1 MLGFKFGFDVG
12 SFLDLDSLPGSQV
25 GFQRLKGWAFVC
37 KGSLKRPHLWG
48 CWTPSLYLWGKC
60 IWKCACIILRFGR
73 WAKGAHLTI
82 LACVCLHVF
91 VWDMFDVS
99 SSVLAQS
106 QSTHSGTD
114 NLISSRCPAWIS
126 MFSTDSWQRRRSR
139 TKNLC
144 TAINTVECEREKEG
158 EKEGKSEG
166 MREGGWKRENRLW
179 MGGGGLEKGIQQLPC
194 CPWLS

>member
-1 MLGFKFGFDVG
+1 MFGFKFGFDVG

-37 KGSLKRPHLWG
+37 KDSLKRPHLRG
-48 CWTPSLYLWGKC
+48 CCAPSLYLWGKC
-60 IWKCACIILRFGR
+60 IWKCPCIILRLGR
-73 WAKGAHLTI
+73 RVKGAYLNI

-91 VWDMFDVS
+91 MWDMFDVS
-99 SSVLAQS
+99 SSVLARS
-106 QSTHSGTD
+106 QSAHNGTD
-114 NLISSRCPAWIS
+114 PLISSRCPAWIS

-144 TAINTVECEREKEG
+144 TAINTVECERERE
-158 EKEGKSEG
+158 
-166 MREGGWKRENRLW
+166 REGGWKRENRLW
-179 MGGGGLEKGIQQLPC
+179 MGGLEKGIQPLPC